1 MKKKIYIVGIGG
13 AGTSA
18 LALVY
23 VKNGH
28 EVSGVDVGDGF
39 YHSVLTEHDIRIFE
53 QYDVTHITDDIDL
66 VVHTAAVHADNIELI
81 AAQKKNIP
89 IHTYAEAIGALTREM
104 STIAV
109 CGTHG
114 KTTTTALTAYA
125 LGGADI
131 KLTAIVGSP
140 ITAWGGG
147 AYVSGDDVFV
157 LEADEYLNKLALYDP
172 HDVILTSVDFDH
184 PDFFPDGASYLHVF
198 EAFVARIPQEGL
210 LVACGDH
217 EDVRAVARHARCRV
231 IYYGENVS
239 NDCLISK
246 RDINERGQKI
256 TLLYENKEYE
266 IVTQLFGAHNAANAT
281 AAWLLSF
288 LVSEDPY
295 RIADGIAQF
304 SGTSRRFERRGE
316 LHEAIMID
324 DYAHHPTEIEATL
337 RGAREVFP
345 KRHMIVAFHPHTY
358 TRTEALLPE
367 FAQALNIADHVI
379 VLDIYGSA
387 RETKGNVS
395 AMHVVEAI
403 NDLTPG
409 KAQHLPT
416 NNELCVWMEKHL
428 TDRDLFITMGAGDIW
443 KVYDL
448 VNS

>member
-217 EDVRAVARHARCRV
+217 EDVRAES
-231 IYYGENVS
+231 GE
-239 NDCLISK
+239 
-246 RDINERGQKI
+246 
-256 TLLYENKEYE
+256 
-266 IVTQLFGAHNAANAT
+266 
-281 AAWLLSF
+281 
-288 LVSEDPY
+288 
-295 RIADGIAQF
+295 
-304 SGTSRRFERRGE
+304 
-316 LHEAIMID
+316 
-324 DYAHHPTEIEATL
+324 
-337 RGAREVFP
+337 GAR
-345 KRHMIVAFHPHTY
+345 
-358 TRTEALLPE
+358 
-367 FAQALNIADHVI
+367 
-379 VLDIYGSA
+379 
-387 RETKGNVS
+387 
-395 AMHVVEAI
+395 
-403 NDLTPG
+403 
-409 KAQHLPT
+409 
-416 NNELCVWMEKHL
+416 
-428 TDRDLFITMGAGDIW
+428 
-443 KVYDL
+443 
-448 VNS
+448 